1 MLLVGCDVGGQLLLR
16 VLPLIAL
23 FDGAF
28 GEQPTYQDEVATACG
43 YGTAVLGFGWATF
56 ATWWTMED
64 HSSPRSCCDLV
75 INAFMFWPHLF
86 FFATPYF
93 VHKGRRRRA
102 GDPDYQDTQ
111 RALCSR
117 RGLRLTFFH
126 VIISTCPLFGSFIG
140 GRNEGLCFGSFSI
153 GLSLVVLSRGML
165 FLILTKHPEWFHM
178 DATPRLVSP
187 EEHDESFF
195 QMKALS
201 QAVSMSM
208 PTGLISKMSSANLAA
223 AASSL
228 RESLSRSRALS
239 KGPTSSIGSELSIQ
253 EEEATRDPGGAEE
266 AAEAAEVA
274 DGGGSRGRGGFSRR
288 VIEAAEARARA
299 EAADRTAARVA
310 KLTVLGASRSNID
323 AMGGSRPNLDAM
335 GGSRP
340 NLNALGGSRP
350 NLNALGGSRPNLN
363 ALGGSRPN
371 LNALGGSRPNLNAF
385 GAPPVRCGSRLNL
398 SALISVPK
406 TRESSPRGTDVSCV
420 SGELHVGYPRRTD
433 MSGDL

>member
-1 MLLVGCDVGGQLLLR
+1 
-16 VLPLIAL
+16 
-23 FDGAF
+23 
-28 GEQPTYQDEVATACG
+28 
-43 YGTAVLGFGWATF
+43 
-56 ATWWTMED
+56 
-64 HSSPRSCCDLV
+64 
-75 INAFMFWPHLF
+75 
-86 FFATPYF
+86 
-93 VHKGRRRRA
+93 
-102 GDPDYQDTQ
+102 
-111 RALCSR
+111 
-117 RGLRLTFFH
+117 
-126 VIISTCPLFGSFIG
+126 
-140 GRNEGLCFGSFSI
+140 
-153 GLSLVVLSRGML
+153 
-165 FLILTKHPEWFHM
+165 
-178 DATPRLVSP
+178 
-187 EEHDESFF
+187 
-195 QMKALS
+195 MKALS

-340 NLNALGGSRP
+340 NLH
-350 NLNALGGSRPNLN
+350 